1 MSLRRFFRRR
11 YWDAERARE
20 FEAHIQ
26 NEIDDNLAC
35 GMTQEEARRQAYVK
49 FGNPARVREEIWKM
63 NSIAPLENFLRDA
76 RYAWRTLLRN
86 PGYALVAVLTLG
98 LGIGANTAI
107 FTVINGVLLRP
118 LPYAESRQ
126 ILHLDQAAERMG
138 QDPIGFSVQEI
149 RDYREQNH
157 VFSDLAE
164 YHSMT
169 FTLLGTKNP
178 ERVATGVVSANYF
191 DVLGVKPVL
200 GRLITPADESLNAPP
215 VLVLSYAY
223 WMKEFGGDR
232 KIVGRS
238 FEMNDRVH
246 TVVGVLPP
254 LPEYPD
260 ADDVYMPTTSC
271 PSRSSEKMIAD
282 RDMRMM
288 TGFAR
293 LKPGVTAAQAR
304 ADLAAIQNRLAIAY
318 PKSYP
323 ASAGTAA
330 LVVPVEQEL
339 THAARPTFLTLLG
352 AAGLVLLL
360 ACANLANLALSRQ
373 MRRSRETAIRMATGA
388 SQWNIFRQL
397 LTESMMVALAG
408 GVLGVGIAAAGSKVL
423 IAYAARMTPLWG
435 EIRLDGWVLLFGL
448 GISLLAGLLFGTLPG
463 FVASRN
469 RMTSLAEAGE
479 RSAGSEGGT
488 KARNTLVAAQVMF
501 SFVLLMCAGLMLR
514 SLYNLLS
521 VDPGF
526 KASNVLSMQTS
537 LNWTKY
543 KKDEDK
549 RNFFHQVLERVGAL
563 PGVEAAAVSM
573 SVPLNSDMGP
583 MSGGVIVEGQ
593 PLHPGE
599 PTPQVD
605 YEVASPDYFRVLGVP
620 LLSGRSFFDSD
631 TAPAA
636 GSVSEPTPAPTVAV
650 VNERMANHY
659 WPKQSAVGHRISV
672 DNGKTWTTVVG
683 VVSNVRQYGLD
694 KEAADSI
701 YFPLYQ
707 VGLTGAHL
715 LVRTR
720 SDPMRMANQV
730 TVIIHDVDP
739 QQPVTQIRTLD
750 ELRSAQLGTP
760 KVTAILLGLF
770 AVVALFITIVG
781 VSGTLAL
788 SVARRSKEI
797 GIRIALGATKE
808 NILSNVLLRGMA
820 PVLAGLA
827 VGVVAAIFATRVLA
841 NLLFAVG
848 PDDPMTFAGIAAL
861 LLVVALI
868 GCAIPA
874 RRAVSVDPMKAL
886 RMD

>member
-1 MSLRRFFRRR
+1 MNWRKYFRRR
-11 YWDAERARE
+11 HWDAERVQE

-26 NEIDDNLAC
+26 NEIDENLGR
-35 GMTQEEARRQAYVK
+35 GMSGEEARRQAYLK

-63 NSIAPLENFLRDA
+63 NSIAPLENLLRDV

-118 LPYAESRQ
+118 LPYAESRE
-126 ILHLDQAAERMG
+126 ILHLDQAAARLG
-138 QDPIGFSVQEI
+138 PDPLGFSVQEI

-215 VLVLSYAY
+215 VLVLSHAY

-232 KIVGRS
+232 KILGRP

-271 PSRSSEKMIAD
+271 PYRSDPKMIAN

-288 TGFAR
+288 TTFAR
-293 LKPGVTAAQAR
+293 LKPGVTPAQAR
-304 ADLAAIQNRLAIAY
+304 ADLAAIQSRLAIAY

-323 ASAGTAA
+323 ASAATAA
-330 LVVPVEQEL
+330 LVAPVEQEL

-373 MRRSRETAIRMATGA
+373 MRRSREMAIRMATGA

-397 LTESMMVALAG
+397 LTESMMVALGG
-408 GVLGVGIAAAGSKVL
+408 GVLGMGIAASGSRVL
-423 IAYAARMTPLWG
+423 ISQAARMTPLSG

-463 FVASRN
+463 FVASRV
-469 RMTSLAEAGE
+469 RITSLADAGE
-479 RSAGSEGGT
+479 RNVGSEAGT
-488 KARNTLVAAQVMF
+488 KARNALVAAQVMF

-549 RNFFHQVLERVGAL
+549 RNFFHQVLERAGAL

-573 SVPLNSDMGP
+573 TVPLNSDMGP

-593 PLHPGE
+593 PVHPGE
-599 PTPQVD
+599 PAPQVD
-605 YEVASPDYFRVLGVP
+605 YEVASPDYFRVLGVQV
-620 LLSGRSFFDSD
+620 LSGRSFFDSD
-631 TAPAA
+631 TAQAPAA
-636 GSVSEPTPAPTVAV
+636 AV

-659 WPKQSAVGHRISV
+659 WPKQGAVGHRISV
-672 DNGKTWTTVVG
+672 DNGKAWTTVVG
-683 VVSNVRQYGLD
+683 VVSNVRQHGLD
-694 KEAADSI
+694 KESADSI

-730 TVIIHDVDP
+730 TGIIHNVDP

-760 KVTAILLGLF
+760 KVTATLLGLF

-808 NILSNVLLRGMA
+808 KILGNVLARGMA

-848 PDDPMTFAGIAAL
+848 PDDPLTFAGIAAL
-861 LLVVALI
+861 LLVVALV
-868 GCAIPA
+868 GCVIPA
-874 RRAVSVDPMKAL
+874 KRAVSVDPMKAL
-886 RMD
+886 RTE

>member
-1 MSLRRFFRRR
+1 MSLRRYFRRR
-11 YWDAERARE
+11 HWDAERVQE

-26 NEIDDNLAC
+26 NEIDDNLAR
-35 GMTQEEARRQAYVK
+35 GMSREVARRQAYLK

-63 NSIAPLENFLRDA
+63 NSIAPLENLLRDG

-126 ILHLDQAAERMG
+126 ILHLDQVAARLSP
-138 QDPIGFSVQEI
+138 DPIGFSVQEI

-215 VLVLSYAY
+215 VLVLTYAY

-232 KIVGRS
+232 KIVGRA

-254 LPEYPD
+254 LPEYPE
-260 ADDVYMPTTSC
+260 ANDVYMPTTSC

-293 LKPGVTAAQAR
+293 LKPGVTTAQAQ
-304 ADLAAIQNRLAIAY
+304 ADLAAIQNRLASAY

-330 LVVPVEQEL
+330 LVTPVEQEL

-373 MRRSRETAIRMATGA
+373 MRRSREMAIRMATGA
-388 SQWNIFRQL
+388 SQWNVFRQL

-423 IAYAARMTPLWG
+423 IAYAARMTPLSG
-435 EIRLDGWVLLFGL
+435 EIRLDGWVLLFGF

-463 FVASRN
+463 YVASRV
-469 RMTSLAEAGE
+469 RITSLADAGE

-488 KARNTLVAAQVMF
+488 KVRNALVAAQVMF

-549 RNFFHQVLERVGAL
+549 RNFFHQVLERAGAL

-593 PLHPGE
+593 PVHPGE

-620 LLSGRSFFDSD
+620 VLSGRSFFDSD
-631 TAPAA
+631 TAQAPA
-636 GSVSEPTPAPTVAV
+636 VAV
-650 VNERMANHY
+650 VNERMAKHY
-659 WPKQSAVGHRISV
+659 WPTQSAVGHRISV
-672 DNGKTWTTVVG
+672 DKGKTWTTVVG
-683 VVSNVRQYGLD
+683 VVSNVRQYGLE

-707 VGLTGAHL
+707 VDLTSAHL

-730 TVIIHDVDP
+730 TSIIHDVDP

-770 AVVALFITIVG
+770 AMVALFITIVG

-808 NILSNVLLRGMA
+808 KILGNVLARGMA

-827 VGVVAAIFATRVLA
+827 VGVVAAIFATRLLA

-848 PDDPMTFAGIAAL
+848 PDDPLTFAGIVAL
-861 LLVVALI
+861 LLVVAMV
-868 GCAIPA
+868 GCVIPA

-886 RMD
+886 RTE

>member
-1 MSLRRFFRRR
+1 MNWRKYFRRR
-11 YWDAERARE
+11 HWDAERVQE

-26 NEIDDNLAC
+26 NEIDENLGR
-35 GMTQEEARRQAYVK
+35 GMSGEEARRQAYLK

-63 NSIAPLENFLRDA
+63 NSIAPLENLLRDV

-118 LPYAESRQ
+118 LPYAESRE
-126 ILHLDQAAERMG
+126 ILHLDQAAARLG
-138 QDPIGFSVQEI
+138 PDPLGFSVQEI

-215 VLVLSYAY
+215 VLVLSHAY

-232 KIVGRS
+232 KILGRP

-271 PSRSSEKMIAD
+271 PYRSDPKMIAN

-288 TGFAR
+288 TAFAR
-293 LKPGVTAAQAR
+293 LKPGVTPAQAR
-304 ADLAAIQNRLAIAY
+304 ADLAAIQSRLAIAY
-318 PKSYP
+318 PKSYR

-330 LVVPVEQEL
+330 LVAPVEQEL

-373 MRRSRETAIRMATGA
+373 MRRSREMAIRMATGA

-397 LTESMMVALAG
+397 LTESMMVALGG
-408 GVLGVGIAAAGSKVL
+408 GVLGMGIAASGSRVL
-423 IAYAARMTPLWG
+423 ISQAARMTPLSG

-463 FVASRN
+463 FVASRV
-469 RMTSLAEAGE
+469 RITSLADAGE
-479 RSAGSEGGT
+479 RNVGSEAGT
-488 KARNTLVAAQVMF
+488 KARNALVAAQVMF

-549 RNFFHQVLERVGAL
+549 RNFFHQVLERAGAL

-573 SVPLNSDMGP
+573 TVPLNSDMGP

-593 PLHPGE
+593 PVHPGE
-599 PTPQVD
+599 PAPQVD
-605 YEVASPDYFRVLGVP
+605 YEVASPDYFRVLSVQV
-620 LLSGRSFFDSD
+620 LSGRSFFDSD
-631 TAPAA
+631 TAQAPA
-636 GSVSEPTPAPTVAV
+636 VAV

-683 VVSNVRQYGLD
+683 VVSNVRQHGLD
-694 KEAADSI
+694 KESADSI

-720 SDPMRMANQV
+720 SDLMRMANQV
-730 TVIIHDVDP
+730 TGIIHDVDP
-739 QQPVTQIRTLD
+739 RQPVTQIRTLD

-760 KVTAILLGLF
+760 KVTATLLGLF

-808 NILSNVLLRGMA
+808 KILGNVLARGMA

-848 PDDPMTFAGIAAL
+848 PDDPLTFAGIAAL
-861 LLVVALI
+861 LLVVALV
-868 GCAIPA
+868 GCVIPA
-874 RRAVSVDPMKAL
+874 KRAVSVDPMKAL
-886 RMD
+886 RTE

>member
-1 MSLRRFFRRR
+1 MNWRKYFRRR
-11 YWDAERARE
+11 HWDAERVQE

-26 NEIDDNLAC
+26 NEIDENLGR
-35 GMTQEEARRQAYVK
+35 GMSGEEARRQAYLK

-63 NSIAPLENFLRDA
+63 NSIAPLENLLRDV

-118 LPYAESRQ
+118 LPYAESRE
-126 ILHLDQAAERMG
+126 ILHLDQAAARLG
-138 QDPIGFSVQEI
+138 PDPLGFSVQEI

-215 VLVLSYAY
+215 VLVLSHAY

-232 KIVGRS
+232 KILGRP

-271 PSRSSEKMIAD
+271 PYRSDPKMIAN

-288 TGFAR
+288 TTFAR
-293 LKPGVTAAQAR
+293 LKPGVTPAQAR
-304 ADLAAIQNRLAIAY
+304 ADLAAIQSRLAIAY

-323 ASAGTAA
+323 ASAATAA
-330 LVVPVEQEL
+330 LVAPVEQEL

-373 MRRSRETAIRMATGA
+373 MRRSREMAIRMATGA

-397 LTESMMVALAG
+397 LTESMMVALGG
-408 GVLGVGIAAAGSKVL
+408 GVLGMGIAASGSRVL
-423 IAYAARMTPLWG
+423 ISQAARMTPLSG

-463 FVASRN
+463 FVASRV
-469 RMTSLAEAGE
+469 RITSLADAGE
-479 RSAGSEGGT
+479 RNVGSEAGT
-488 KARNTLVAAQVMF
+488 KARNALVAAQVMF

-549 RNFFHQVLERVGAL
+549 RNFFHQVLERAGAL

-573 SVPLNSDMGP
+573 TVPLNSDMGP

-593 PLHPGE
+593 PVHPGE
-599 PTPQVD
+599 PAPQVD
-605 YEVASPDYFRVLGVP
+605 YEVASPDYFRVLGVQV
-620 LLSGRSFFDSD
+620 LSGRSFFDSD
-631 TAPAA
+631 TAQAPAA
-636 GSVSEPTPAPTVAV
+636 AV

-672 DNGKTWTTVVG
+672 DNGK
-683 VVSNVRQYGLD
+683 
-694 KEAADSI
+694 
-701 YFPLYQ
+701 
-707 VGLTGAHL
+707 
-715 LVRTR
+715 
-720 SDPMRMANQV
+720 
-730 TVIIHDVDP
+730 VDH
-739 QQPVTQIRTLD
+739 
-750 ELRSAQLGTP
+750 SC
-760 KVTAILLGLF
+760 
-770 AVVALFITIVG
+770 
-781 VSGTLAL
+781 
-788 SVARRSKEI
+788 
-797 GIRIALGATKE
+797 
-808 NILSNVLLRGMA
+808 RGGEQC
-820 PVLAGLA
+820 P
-827 VGVVAAIFATRVLA
+827 ATR
-841 NLLFAVG
+841 
-848 PDDPMTFAGIAAL
+848 AG
-861 LLVVALI
+861 
-868 GCAIPA
+868 
-874 RRAVSVDPMKAL
+874 
-886 RMD
+886 

>member
-1 MSLRRFFRRR
+1 MSLRRYFRRR
-11 YWDAERARE
+11 HWDAERVQE

-26 NEIDDNLAC
+26 NEIDDNLAR
-35 GMTQEEARRQAYVK
+35 GMSREVARRQAYLK

-63 NSIAPLENFLRDA
+63 NSIAPLENLLRDV

-126 ILHLDQAAERMG
+126 ILHLDQVAARLSP
-138 QDPIGFSVQEI
+138 DPIGFSVQEI

-215 VLVLSYAY
+215 VLVLTYAY

-232 KIVGRS
+232 KIVGRA

-254 LPEYPD
+254 LPEYPE
-260 ADDVYMPTTSC
+260 ANDVYMPTTSC

-293 LKPGVTAAQAR
+293 LKPGVTTAQAQ
-304 ADLAAIQNRLAIAY
+304 ADLAAIQNRLASAY

-330 LVVPVEQEL
+330 LVTPVEQEL

-373 MRRSRETAIRMATGA
+373 MRRSREMAIRMATGA
-388 SQWNIFRQL
+388 SQWNVFRQL

-423 IAYAARMTPLWG
+423 IAYAARMTPLSG
-435 EIRLDGWVLLFGL
+435 EIRLDGWVLLFGF

-463 FVASRN
+463 YVASRV
-469 RMTSLAEAGE
+469 RITSLADAGE

-488 KARNTLVAAQVMF
+488 KVRNALVAAQVMF

-549 RNFFHQVLERVGAL
+549 RNFFHQVLERAGAL

-593 PLHPGE
+593 PVHPGE

-620 LLSGRSFFDSD
+620 VLSGRSFFDSD
-631 TAPAA
+631 TAQAPA
-636 GSVSEPTPAPTVAV
+636 VAV
-650 VNERMANHY
+650 VNERMAKHY
-659 WPKQSAVGHRISV
+659 WPTQNAVGHRISV

-683 VVSNVRQYGLD
+683 VVSNVRQYGLE

-707 VGLTGAHL
+707 VGLTSAHL

-730 TVIIHDVDP
+730 TSIIHDVDP

-770 AVVALFITIVG
+770 AMVALFITIVG

-808 NILSNVLLRGMA
+808 KILGNVLARGMA

-827 VGVVAAIFATRVLA
+827 VGVVAAIFATRLLA

-848 PDDPMTFAGIAAL
+848 PDDPLTFAGIVAL
-861 LLVVALI
+861 LLVVAMV
-868 GCAIPA
+868 GCVIPA

-886 RMD
+886 RTE

>member
-1 MSLRRFFRRR
+1 
-11 YWDAERARE
+11 
-20 FEAHIQ
+20 
-26 NEIDDNLAC
+26 
-35 GMTQEEARRQAYVK
+35 
-49 FGNPARVREEIWKM
+49 
-63 NSIAPLENFLRDA
+63 
-76 RYAWRTLLRN
+76 
-86 PGYALVAVLTLG
+86 
-98 LGIGANTAI
+98 
-107 FTVINGVLLRP
+107 
-118 LPYAESRQ
+118 
-126 ILHLDQAAERMG
+126 
-138 QDPIGFSVQEI
+138 
-149 RDYREQNH
+149 
-157 VFSDLAE
+157 
-164 YHSMT
+164 
-169 FTLLGTKNP
+169 
-178 ERVATGVVSANYF
+178 
-191 DVLGVKPVL
+191 
-200 GRLITPADESLNAPP
+200 
-215 VLVLSYAY
+215 
-223 WMKEFGGDR
+223 
-232 KIVGRS
+232 
-238 FEMNDRVH
+238 
-246 TVVGVLPP
+246 
-254 LPEYPD
+254 
-260 ADDVYMPTTSC
+260 
-271 PSRSSEKMIAD
+271 
-282 RDMRMM
+282 MRMM

-293 LKPGVTAAQAR
+293 LKPGVTTAQAQ
-304 ADLAAIQNRLAIAY
+304 ADLAAIQNRLASAY

-330 LVVPVEQEL
+330 LVTPVEQEL

-373 MRRSRETAIRMATGA
+373 MRRSREMAIRMATGA
-388 SQWNIFRQL
+388 SQWNVFRQL

-423 IAYAARMTPLWG
+423 IAYAARMTPLSG
-435 EIRLDGWVLLFGL
+435 EIRLDGWVLLFGF

-463 FVASRN
+463 YVASRV
-469 RMTSLAEAGE
+469 RITSLADAGE

-488 KARNTLVAAQVMF
+488 KVRNALVAAQVMF

-549 RNFFHQVLERVGAL
+549 RNFFHQVLERAGAL

-593 PLHPGE
+593 PVHPGE

-620 LLSGRSFFDSD
+620 VLSGRSFFDSD
-631 TAPAA
+631 TAQAPA
-636 GSVSEPTPAPTVAV
+636 VAV
-650 VNERMANHY
+650 VNERMAKHY
-659 WPKQSAVGHRISV
+659 WPTQNAVGHRISV

-683 VVSNVRQYGLD
+683 VVSNVRQYGLE

-707 VGLTGAHL
+707 VGLTSAHL

-730 TVIIHDVDP
+730 TSIIHDVDP

-770 AVVALFITIVG
+770 AMVALFITIVG

-808 NILSNVLLRGMA
+808 KILGNVLARGMA

-827 VGVVAAIFATRVLA
+827 VGVVAAIFATRLLA

-848 PDDPMTFAGIAAL
+848 PDDPLTFAGIVAL
-861 LLVVALI
+861 LLVVAMA
-868 GCAIPA
+868 GCVIPA

-886 RMD
+886 RTE

>member
-1 MSLRRFFRRR
+1 MNWRKYFRRR
-11 YWDAERARE
+11 HWDAERVQE

-26 NEIDDNLAC
+26 NEIDENLGR
-35 GMTQEEARRQAYVK
+35 GMSGEEARRQAYLK

-63 NSIAPLENFLRDA
+63 NSIAPLENLLRDV

-118 LPYAESRQ
+118 LPYAESRE
-126 ILHLDQAAERMG
+126 ILHLDQAAARLG
-138 QDPIGFSVQEI
+138 PDPLGFSVQEI

-215 VLVLSYAY
+215 VLVLSHAY

-232 KIVGRS
+232 KILGRP

-271 PSRSSEKMIAD
+271 PYRSDPKMIAN

-288 TGFAR
+288 TTFAR
-293 LKPGVTAAQAR
+293 LKPGVTPAQAR
-304 ADLAAIQNRLAIAY
+304 ADLAAIQSRLAIAY

-323 ASAGTAA
+323 ASAATAA
-330 LVVPVEQEL
+330 LVAPVEQEL

-373 MRRSRETAIRMATGA
+373 MRRSREMAIRMATGA

-397 LTESMMVALAG
+397 LTESMMVALGG
-408 GVLGVGIAAAGSKVL
+408 GVLGMGIAASGSRVL
-423 IAYAARMTPLWG
+423 ISQAARMTPLSG

-463 FVASRN
+463 FVASRV
-469 RMTSLAEAGE
+469 RITSLADAGE
-479 RSAGSEGGT
+479 RNVGSEAGT
-488 KARNTLVAAQVMF
+488 KARNALVAAQVMF

-549 RNFFHQVLERVGAL
+549 RNFFHQVLERAGAL

-573 SVPLNSDMGP
+573 TVPLNSDMGP

-593 PLHPGE
+593 PVHPGE
-599 PTPQVD
+599 PAPQVD
-605 YEVASPDYFRVLGVP
+605 YEVASPDYFRVLGV
-620 LLSGRSFFDSD
+620 LVLSGRSFFDSD
-631 TAPAA
+631 TAQAPA
-636 GSVSEPTPAPTVAV
+636 VAV

-672 DNGKTWTTVVG
+672 DNGKAWTTVVG
-683 VVSNVRQYGLD
+683 VVSNVRQHGLD
-694 KEAADSI
+694 KESADSI

-730 TVIIHDVDP
+730 TGIIHNVDP

-760 KVTAILLGLF
+760 KVTATLLGLF

-808 NILSNVLLRGMA
+808 KILGNVLARGMA

-848 PDDPMTFAGIAAL
+848 PDDPLTFAGIAAL
-861 LLVVALI
+861 LLVVALV
-868 GCAIPA
+868 GCVIPA
-874 RRAVSVDPMKAL
+874 KRAVSVDPMKAL
-886 RMD
+886 RTE

>member
-1 MSLRRFFRRR
+1 MSLRRYFRRR
-11 YWDAERARE
+11 HWDAERVQE

-26 NEIDDNLAC
+26 NEIDDNLAR
-35 GMTQEEARRQAYVK
+35 GMSREVARRQAYLK

-63 NSIAPLENFLRDA
+63 NSIAPLENLLRDG

-126 ILHLDQAAERMG
+126 ILHLDQVAARLSP
-138 QDPIGFSVQEI
+138 DPIGFSVQEI

-215 VLVLSYAY
+215 VLVLTYAY

-232 KIVGRS
+232 KIVGRA

-254 LPEYPD
+254 LPEYPE
-260 ADDVYMPTTSC
+260 ANDVYMPTTSC

-293 LKPGVTAAQAR
+293 LKPGVTTAQAQ
-304 ADLAAIQNRLAIAY
+304 ADLAAIQNRLASAY

-330 LVVPVEQEL
+330 LVTPVEQEL

-373 MRRSRETAIRMATGA
+373 MRRSREMAIRMATGA
-388 SQWNIFRQL
+388 SQWNVFRQL

-423 IAYAARMTPLWG
+423 IAYAARMTPLSG
-435 EIRLDGWVLLFGL
+435 EIRLDGWVLLFGF

-463 FVASRN
+463 YVASRV
-469 RMTSLAEAGE
+469 RITSLADAGE

-488 KARNTLVAAQVMF
+488 KVRNALVAAQVMF

-549 RNFFHQVLERVGAL
+549 RNFFHQVLERAGAL

-593 PLHPGE
+593 PVHPGE

-620 LLSGRSFFDSD
+620 VLSGRSFFDSD
-631 TAPAA
+631 TAQAPA
-636 GSVSEPTPAPTVAV
+636 VAV
-650 VNERMANHY
+650 VNERMAKHY
-659 WPKQSAVGHRISV
+659 WPTQNAVGHRISV

-683 VVSNVRQYGLD
+683 VVSNVRQYGLE

-707 VGLTGAHL
+707 VGLTSAHL

-730 TVIIHDVDP
+730 TSIIHDVDP

-770 AVVALFITIVG
+770 AMVALFITIVG

-808 NILSNVLLRGMA
+808 KILGNVLARGMA

-827 VGVVAAIFATRVLA
+827 VGVVAAIFATRLLA

-848 PDDPMTFAGIAAL
+848 PDDPLTFAGIVAL
-861 LLVVALI
+861 LLVVAMV
-868 GCAIPA
+868 GCVIPA

-886 RMD
+886 RTE

>member
-1 MSLRRFFRRR
+1 MNWRKYFRRR
-11 YWDAERARE
+11 HWDAERVQE

-26 NEIDDNLAC
+26 NEIDENLGR
-35 GMTQEEARRQAYVK
+35 GMSGEEARRQAYLK

-63 NSIAPLENFLRDA
+63 NSIAPLENLLRDV

-118 LPYAESRQ
+118 LPYAESRE
-126 ILHLDQAAERMG
+126 ILHLDQAAARLG
-138 QDPIGFSVQEI
+138 PDPLGFSVQEI

-215 VLVLSYAY
+215 VLVLSHAY

-232 KIVGRS
+232 KILGRP

-271 PSRSSEKMIAD
+271 PYRSDPKMIAN

-288 TGFAR
+288 TTFAR
-293 LKPGVTAAQAR
+293 LKPGVTPAQAR
-304 ADLAAIQNRLAIAY
+304 ADLAAIQSRLAIAY

-323 ASAGTAA
+323 ASAATAA
-330 LVVPVEQEL
+330 LVAPVEQEL

-373 MRRSRETAIRMATGA
+373 MRRSREMAIRMATGA

-397 LTESMMVALAG
+397 LTESMMVALGG
-408 GVLGVGIAAAGSKVL
+408 GVLGMGIAASGSRVL
-423 IAYAARMTPLWG
+423 ISQAARMTPLSG

-463 FVASRN
+463 FVASRV
-469 RMTSLAEAGE
+469 RITSLADAGE
-479 RSAGSEGGT
+479 RNVGSEAGT
-488 KARNTLVAAQVMF
+488 KARNALVAAQVMF

-549 RNFFHQVLERVGAL
+549 RNFFHQVLERAGAL

-573 SVPLNSDMGP
+573 TVPLNSDMGP

-593 PLHPGE
+593 PVHPGE
-599 PTPQVD
+599 PAPQVD
-605 YEVASPDYFRVLGVP
+605 YEVASPDYFRVLGVQV
-620 LLSGRSFFDSD
+620 LSGRSFFDSD
-631 TAPAA
+631 TAQAPAA
-636 GSVSEPTPAPTVAV
+636 AV

-672 DNGKTWTTVVG
+672 DNGKAWTTVVG
-683 VVSNVRQYGLD
+683 VVSNVRQHGLD
-694 KEAADSI
+694 KESADSI

-730 TVIIHDVDP
+730 TGIIHNVDP

-760 KVTAILLGLF
+760 KVTATLLGLF

-808 NILSNVLLRGMA
+808 KILGNVLARGMA

-848 PDDPMTFAGIAAL
+848 PDDPLTFAGIAAL
-861 LLVVALI
+861 LLVVALV
-868 GCAIPA
+868 GCVIPA
-874 RRAVSVDPMKAL
+874 KRAVSVDPMKAL
-886 RMD
+886 RTE

>member
-1 MSLRRFFRRR
+1 MNWREYFRRR
-11 YWDAERARE
+11 HWDAERVQE

-26 NEIDDNLAC
+26 NEIDENLGR
-35 GMTQEEARRQAYVK
+35 GMSGEEARRQAYLK

-63 NSIAPLENFLRDA
+63 NSIAPLENLLRDV

-118 LPYAESRQ
+118 LPYAESRE
-126 ILHLDQAAERMG
+126 ILHLDQAAARLG
-138 QDPIGFSVQEI
+138 PDPLGFSVQEI

-215 VLVLSYAY
+215 VLVLSHAY

-232 KIVGRS
+232 KILGRP

-271 PSRSSEKMIAD
+271 PYRSDPKMIAN

-288 TGFAR
+288 TAFAR
-293 LKPGVTAAQAR
+293 LKPGVTPAQAR
-304 ADLAAIQNRLAIAY
+304 ADLAAIQSRLAIAY
-318 PKSYP
+318 PKSYR

-330 LVVPVEQEL
+330 LVAPVEQEL

-373 MRRSRETAIRMATGA
+373 MRRSREMAIRMATGA

-397 LTESMMVALAG
+397 LTESMMVALGG
-408 GVLGVGIAAAGSKVL
+408 GVLGMGIAASGSRVL
-423 IAYAARMTPLWG
+423 ISQAARMTPLSG

-463 FVASRN
+463 FVASRV
-469 RMTSLAEAGE
+469 RITSLADAGE
-479 RSAGSEGGT
+479 RNVGSEAGT
-488 KARNTLVAAQVMF
+488 KARNALVAAQVMF

-549 RNFFHQVLERVGAL
+549 RNFFHQVLERAGAL

-573 SVPLNSDMGP
+573 TVPLNSDMGP

-593 PLHPGE
+593 PVHPGE
-599 PTPQVD
+599 PAPQVD
-605 YEVASPDYFRVLGVP
+605 YEVASPDYFRVLSVQV
-620 LLSGRSFFDSD
+620 LSGRSFFDSD
-631 TAPAA
+631 TAQAPA
-636 GSVSEPTPAPTVAV
+636 VAV

-683 VVSNVRQYGLD
+683 VVSNVRQHGLD
-694 KEAADSI
+694 KESADSI

-720 SDPMRMANQV
+720 SDLMRMANQV
-730 TVIIHDVDP
+730 TGIIHDVDP

-760 KVTAILLGLF
+760 KVTATLLGLF

-797 GIRIALGATKE
+797 GIRIALGATKGK
-808 NILSNVLLRGMA
+808 ILGNVLARGMA

-848 PDDPMTFAGIAAL
+848 PDDPLTFAGIVAL
-861 LLVVALI
+861 LLVVALV
-868 GCAIPA
+868 GCVIPA
-874 RRAVSVDPMKAL
+874 KRAVSVDPMKAL
-886 RMD
+886 RTE

>member
-1 MSLRRFFRRR
+1 MNFKRIFNRRHD
-11 YWDAERARE
+11 DAELAQEIELHLTR
-20 FEAHIQ
+20 
-26 NEIDDNLAC
+26 EIDDNLTR
-35 GMTQEEARRQAYVK
+35 GMSEAEARRQAYLK
-49 FGNPARVREEIWKM
+49 FGNPSRVREEIWQM
-63 NSIAPLENFLRDA
+63 NSIPPLENFLRDV

-118 LPYAESRQ
+118 LPYAESKQ
-126 ILHLDQAAERMG
+126 ILHLDQAAARLG
-138 QDPIGFSVQEI
+138 PDPIGFSVQEI

-157 VFSDLAE
+157 VFSDVAE

-200 GRLITPADESLNAPP
+200 GRLIRPSDESLNAPP

-232 KIVGRS
+232 KILGRP

-271 PSRSSEKMIAD
+271 PYRSSQKMIAD

-293 LKPGVTAAQAR
+293 LKPGATPAQAR

-330 LVVPVEQEL
+330 LVTPVNDEL

-373 MRRSRETAIRMATGA
+373 MRRSREMAIRMATGA

-423 IAYAARMTPLWG
+423 ISYAARMTPLSG

-469 RMTSLAEAGE
+469 RMTSLADAGE
-479 RSAGSEGGT
+479 RSVGSEGGT

-514 SLYNLLS
+514 SFYNLLS
-521 VDPGF
+521 VDPGY
-526 KASNVLSMQTS
+526 KPSNVLSLQTS

-549 RNFFHQVLERVGAL
+549 RSFFHQVLERVGAQ

-573 SVPLNSDMGP
+573 SVPLNGDMGP
-583 MSGGVIVEGQ
+583 TSGGVIVEGQ

-599 PTPQVD
+599 PQPQVD

-620 LLSGRSFFDSD
+620 ILSGRSFFDSD
-631 TAPAA
+631 TAQAPA
-636 GSVSEPTPAPTVAV
+636 VAI

-659 WPKQSAVGHRISV
+659 WPKQSAVVHRISV

-694 KEAADSI
+694 KESADSI

-720 SDPMRMANQV
+720 ADPMRMANQV
-730 TVIIHDVDP
+730 TGIIHDIDP

-750 ELRSAQLGTP
+750 ELRSAQLGAP
-760 KVTAILLGLF
+760 KVTTTLLGLF

-808 NILSNVLLRGMA
+808 RILGNVLLRGMA

-827 VGVVAAIFATRVLA
+827 VGMVAAIFATRVLA
-841 NLLFAVG
+841 NLLFAVR
-848 PDDPMTFAGIAAL
+848 PNDPLTFAGIAML
-861 LLVVALI
+861 LLVVALV

-874 RRAVSVDPMKAL
+874 RRAVGVDPMKAL
-886 RMD
+886 RTE

>member
-1 MSLRRFFRRR
+1 MSLRRYFRRR
-11 YWDAERARE
+11 HWDAERVQE

-26 NEIDDNLAC
+26 NEIDDNLAR
-35 GMTQEEARRQAYVK
+35 GMSREVARRQAYLK

-63 NSIAPLENFLRDA
+63 NSIAPLENLLRDV

-126 ILHLDQAAERMG
+126 ILHLDQVAARLSP
-138 QDPIGFSVQEI
+138 DPIGFSVQEI

-215 VLVLSYAY
+215 VLVLTYAY

-232 KIVGRS
+232 KIVGRA

-254 LPEYPD
+254 LPEYPE
-260 ADDVYMPTTSC
+260 ANDVYMPTTSC

-304 ADLAAIQNRLAIAY
+304 ADLAAIQNRLASAY

-330 LVVPVEQEL
+330 LVTPVEQEL

-373 MRRSRETAIRMATGA
+373 MRRSREMAIRMATGA
-388 SQWNIFRQL
+388 SQWNVFRQL

-423 IAYAARMTPLWG
+423 IAYAARMTPLSG
-435 EIRLDGWVLLFGL
+435 EIRLDGWVLLFGF

-463 FVASRN
+463 YVASRV
-469 RMTSLAEAGE
+469 RITSLADAGE

-488 KARNTLVAAQVMF
+488 KVRNALVAAQVMF

-549 RNFFHQVLERVGAL
+549 RNFFHQVLERAGAL

-593 PLHPGE
+593 PVHPGE

-620 LLSGRSFFDSD
+620 VLSGRSFFDSD
-631 TAPAA
+631 TAQAPA
-636 GSVSEPTPAPTVAV
+636 VAV
-650 VNERMANHY
+650 VNERMAKHY
-659 WPKQSAVGHRISV
+659 WPTQNAVGHRISV

-683 VVSNVRQYGLD
+683 VVSNVRQYGLE

-707 VGLTGAHL
+707 VGLTSAHL

-730 TVIIHDVDP
+730 TSIIHDVDP

-770 AVVALFITIVG
+770 AMVALFITIVG

-808 NILSNVLLRGMA
+808 KILGNVLARGMA

-827 VGVVAAIFATRVLA
+827 VGVVAAIFATRLLA

-848 PDDPMTFAGIAAL
+848 PDDPLTFAGIVAL
-861 LLVVALI
+861 LLVVAMA
-868 GCAIPA
+868 GCVIPA

-886 RMD
+886 RTE

>member
-1 MSLRRFFRRR
+1 MSLRRYFRRR
-11 YWDAERARE
+11 HWDAERVQE

-26 NEIDDNLAC
+26 NEIDDNLAR
-35 GMTQEEARRQAYVK
+35 GMSREVARRQAYLK

-63 NSIAPLENFLRDA
+63 NSIAPLENLLRDV

-126 ILHLDQAAERMG
+126 ILHLDQVAARLSP
-138 QDPIGFSVQEI
+138 DPIGFSVQEI

-215 VLVLSYAY
+215 VLVLTYAY

-232 KIVGRS
+232 KIVGRA

-254 LPEYPD
+254 LPEYPE
-260 ADDVYMPTTSC
+260 ANDVYMPTTSC

-293 LKPGVTAAQAR
+293 LKPGVTTAQAQ
-304 ADLAAIQNRLAIAY
+304 ADLAAIQNRLASAY

-330 LVVPVEQEL
+330 LVTPVEQEL

-373 MRRSRETAIRMATGA
+373 MRRSREMAIRMATGA
-388 SQWNIFRQL
+388 SQWNVFRQL

-423 IAYAARMTPLWG
+423 IAYAARMTPLSG
-435 EIRLDGWVLLFGL
+435 EIRLDGWVLLFGF

-463 FVASRN
+463 YVASRV
-469 RMTSLAEAGE
+469 RITSLADAGE

-488 KARNTLVAAQVMF
+488 KVRNALVAAQVMF

-549 RNFFHQVLERVGAL
+549 RNFFHQVLERAGAL

-593 PLHPGE
+593 PVHPGE

-620 LLSGRSFFDSD
+620 VLSGRSFFDSD
-631 TAPAA
+631 TAQAPA
-636 GSVSEPTPAPTVAV
+636 VAV
-650 VNERMANHY
+650 VNERMAKHY
-659 WPKQSAVGHRISV
+659 WPTQNAVGHRISV

-683 VVSNVRQYGLD
+683 VVSNVRQYGLE

-707 VGLTGAHL
+707 VDLTSAHL

-730 TVIIHDVDP
+730 TSIIHDVDP

-770 AVVALFITIVG
+770 AMVALFITIVG

-808 NILSNVLLRGMA
+808 KILGNVLARGMA

-827 VGVVAAIFATRVLA
+827 VGVVAAIFATRLLA

-848 PDDPMTFAGIAAL
+848 PDDPLTFAGIVAL
-861 LLVVALI
+861 LLVVAMA
-868 GCAIPA
+868 GCVIPA

-886 RMD
+886 RTE

>member
-1 MSLRRFFRRR
+1 MSLRRYFRRR
-11 YWDAERARE
+11 HWDAERVQE

-26 NEIDDNLAC
+26 NEIDDNLAR
-35 GMTQEEARRQAYVK
+35 GMSREVARRQAYLK

-63 NSIAPLENFLRDA
+63 NSIAPLENLLRDV

-126 ILHLDQAAERMG
+126 ILHLDQVAARLSP
-138 QDPIGFSVQEI
+138 DPIGFSVQEI

-215 VLVLSYAY
+215 VLVLTYAY

-232 KIVGRS
+232 KIVGRA

-246 TVVGVLPP
+246 TVFGVLPP
-254 LPEYPD
+254 LPEYPE
-260 ADDVYMPTTSC
+260 ANDVYMPTTSC

-293 LKPGVTAAQAR
+293 LKPGVTTAQAQ
-304 ADLAAIQNRLAIAY
+304 ADLAAIQNRLASAY

-330 LVVPVEQEL
+330 LVTPVEQEL

-373 MRRSRETAIRMATGA
+373 MRRSREMAIRMATGA
-388 SQWNIFRQL
+388 SQWNVFRQL

-423 IAYAARMTPLWG
+423 IAYAARMTPLSG
-435 EIRLDGWVLLFGL
+435 EIRLDGWVLLFGF

-463 FVASRN
+463 YVASRV
-469 RMTSLAEAGE
+469 RITSLADAGE

-488 KARNTLVAAQVMF
+488 KVRNALVAAQVMF

-549 RNFFHQVLERVGAL
+549 RNFFHQVLERAGAL

-593 PLHPGE
+593 PVHPGE

-620 LLSGRSFFDSD
+620 VLSGRSFFDSD
-631 TAPAA
+631 TAQAPA
-636 GSVSEPTPAPTVAV
+636 VAV
-650 VNERMANHY
+650 VNERMAKHY
-659 WPKQSAVGHRISV
+659 WPTQNAVGHRISV

-683 VVSNVRQYGLD
+683 VVSNVRQYGLE

-707 VGLTGAHL
+707 VGLTSAHL

-730 TVIIHDVDP
+730 TSIIHDVDP

-770 AVVALFITIVG
+770 AMVALFITIVG

-808 NILSNVLLRGMA
+808 KILGNVLARGMA

-827 VGVVAAIFATRVLA
+827 VGVVAAIFATRLLA

-848 PDDPMTFAGIAAL
+848 PDDPLTFAGIVAL
-861 LLVVALI
+861 LLVVAMV
-868 GCAIPA
+868 GCVIPA

-886 RMD
+886 RTE